1 MSTRA
6 MMVVMAGV
14 AVTVGVVAFQ
24 AGQVSGEEKAMARLY
39 ELRIY
44 TTHEGRLPAL
54 HARFKDHTMKL
65 FEKHG
70 MKNGLYWV
78 PTDEPNKLIYF
89 VSHANREAADA
100 SWKGFVSDPDWKKVA
115 AESEK
120 DGKIVAKVDKWYMTQ
135 TDYSPAD
142 GK

>member
-1 MSTRA
+1 MSSRA
-6 MMVVMAGV
+6 MIAVMAGV

-24 AGQVSGEEKAMARLY
+24 AGQVSGDEQAKARLY

-44 TTHEGRLPAL
+44 TTHDGRLPAL
-54 HARFKDHTMKL
+54 HSRFKDHTMKL

-78 PTDEPNKLIYF
+78 PADEPNKLIYF
-89 VSHANREAADA
+89 VSHDSKEAADA
-100 SWKGFVSDPDWKKVA
+100 SWKGFINDPDWKKVA
-115 AESEK
+115 AESER
-120 DGKIVAKVDKWYMTQ
+120 DGKIVAKVDKWYMTL

-142 GK
+142 K

>member
-1 MSTRA
+1 MSSRA

-14 AVTVGVVAFQ
+14 AATVGVVAFQ
-24 AGQVSGEEKAMARLY
+24 AGQVAGEEKAKDRLY

-54 HARFKDHTMKL
+54 QVRFQDHTMKL

-89 VSHANREAADA
+89 ISHENRETADA
-100 SWKGFVSDPDWKKVA
+100 SWKGFINDPEWKKVA

-120 DGKIVAKVDKWYMTQ
+120 DGKIVAKVDKWYMKL